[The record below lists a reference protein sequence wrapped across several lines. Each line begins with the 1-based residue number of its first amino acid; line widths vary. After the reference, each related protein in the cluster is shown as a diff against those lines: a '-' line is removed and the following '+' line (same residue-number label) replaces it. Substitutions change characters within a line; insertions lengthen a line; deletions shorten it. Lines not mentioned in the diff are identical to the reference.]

1 MVLIVGI
8 IYIYFKIP
16 SDKKYRLLKVI
27 LVTLSA
33 GAVGNLIDRIKN
45 GYVDDFIDFY
55 LINFPVFNFADIC
68 VCLSMIGLVIS
79 IFFVYKDKDMEFLKI
94 RKKKVKK
101 LMNNNEFE
109 DIIELNIDKTQEGE
123 RIDKFLSDMLSSDER
138 TYSRSYIQ
146 KLIETGNVCV
156 NDKNTK
162 TGYKIS
168 YNDLI
173 KVMIPYPEDINIV
186 AENIPLDIVYEDDDI
201 ILVNKPK
208 GMVVHPSAGHYTG
221 TLVNALMYHCSN
233 NLSGINGVMR
243 PGIVHR
249 IDKDTTGIIV
259 ACKND
264 AAHISLSE
272 QLKEH
277 SITRYYYAIC
287 HNCFKEK
294 EGTIDAPI
302 GRHPVDRK
310 KWQSITKTEKSSY
323 PL

>member
-1 MVLIVGI
+1 MCMSFYDRSCYF
-8 IYIYFKIP
+8 YI
-16 SDKKYRLLKVI
+16 
-27 LVTLSA
+27 
-33 GAVGNLIDRIKN
+33 
-45 GYVDDFIDFY
+45 
-55 LINFPVFNFADIC
+55 
-68 VCLSMIGLVIS
+68 
-79 IFFVYKDKDMEFLKI
+79 FVYKDKDMEFLKI

-259 ACKND
+259 ACKMMQ
-264 AAHISLSE
+264 HIFL
-272 QLKEH
+272 
-277 SITRYYYAIC
+277 
-287 HNCFKEK
+287 
-294 EGTIDAPI
+294 
-302 GRHPVDRK
+302 
-310 KWQSITKTEKSSY
+310 
-323 PL
+323 

>member
-1 MVLIVGI
+1 
-8 IYIYFKIP
+8 
-16 SDKKYRLLKVI
+16 
-27 LVTLSA
+27 
-33 GAVGNLIDRIKN
+33 
-45 GYVDDFIDFY
+45 
-55 LINFPVFNFADIC
+55 
-68 VCLSMIGLVIS
+68 
-79 IFFVYKDKDMEFLKI
+79 
-94 RKKKVKK
+94 
-101 LMNNNEFE
+101 MNNNEFE

-277 SITRYYYAIC
+277 NITRYYYAIC

-294 EGTIDAPI
+294 EGTVDAPI

-310 KWQSITKTEKSSY
+310 KMAINYKNGKKAVTHYEVLENFRNFVYIKCKLETGRTHQIRVHMASIGHPLLGDTLYSNGKSPYKLQGQTLHAMTIGFIHPRTREYMEISAPLPEYFEKI
-323 PL
+323 LRDLR

>member
-1 MVLIVGI
+1 
-8 IYIYFKIP
+8 
-16 SDKKYRLLKVI
+16 
-27 LVTLSA
+27 
-33 GAVGNLIDRIKN
+33 
-45 GYVDDFIDFY
+45 
-55 LINFPVFNFADIC
+55 
-68 VCLSMIGLVIS
+68 
-79 IFFVYKDKDMEFLKI
+79 
-94 RKKKVKK
+94 
-101 LMNNNEFE
+101 MNNNEFE

-208 GMVVHPSAGHYTG
+208 GMVLHPSAGHYTG

-277 SITRYYYAIC
+277 NITRYYYAIC
-287 HNCFKEK
+287 HNCFKR
-294 EGTIDAPI
+294 
-302 GRHPVDRK
+302 RHRK
-310 KWQSITKTEKSSY
+310 CPNRQTSC
-323 PL
+323 

>member
-1 MVLIVGI
+1 
-8 IYIYFKIP
+8 
-16 SDKKYRLLKVI
+16 
-27 LVTLSA
+27 
-33 GAVGNLIDRIKN
+33 
-45 GYVDDFIDFY
+45 
-55 LINFPVFNFADIC
+55 
-68 VCLSMIGLVIS
+68 
-79 IFFVYKDKDMEFLKI
+79 
-94 RKKKVKK
+94 
-101 LMNNNEFE
+101 MNNNEFE

-264 AAHISLSE
+264 A
-272 QLKEH
+272 
-277 SITRYYYAIC
+277 
-287 HNCFKEK
+287 
-294 EGTIDAPI
+294 GI
-302 GRHPVDRK
+302 GRAHV
-310 KWQSITKTEKSSY
+310 
-323 PL
+323 